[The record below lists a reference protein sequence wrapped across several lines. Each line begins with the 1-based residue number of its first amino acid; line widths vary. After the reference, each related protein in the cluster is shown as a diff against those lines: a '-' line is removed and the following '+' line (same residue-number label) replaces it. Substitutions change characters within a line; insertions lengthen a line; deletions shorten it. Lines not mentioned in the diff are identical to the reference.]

1 MLWGRQ
7 ESARRTGAVRGW
19 NMDDCMSTAA
29 YMLGDDTHD
38 ERNAGWVIGCQG
50 AKSEGA
56 VQGQGVFCPTVT
68 CRRWGEME
76 GMMMIYGRACR
87 EPPTTL
93 TASWWAGYSGREGGA
108 GRGEQRAE
116 PRWRLEE
123 TGTRK
128 PKKGF
133 SRRVCPFYLTG
144 ELRGGRFVV

>member
-1 MLWGRQ
+1 MGTTCLLHRAFWGGGMLGGRQ

-76 GMMMIYGRACR
+76 GMMMICGRACR

-93 TASWWAGYSGREGGA
+93 TASWWAGYSGREGG
-108 GRGEQRAE
+108 GE
-116 PRWRLEE
+116 
-123 TGTRK
+123 G
-128 PKKGF
+128 
-133 SRRVCPFYLTG
+133 
-144 ELRGGRFVV
+144 RGGRVFGKGEGSPASAPTGR